1 MQNLNVPNG
10 SFDIV
15 SGFEIILIIWS
26 FEFVSDFDIRISDL
40 HNLFLRDNFG
50 QRLLTFL
57 RLSAG
62 FGSIFRLFLGLLK
75 KAASCVLIARRAQRT
90 QRTPRPPRCLR
101 PCWTAFLNS
110 PGSYCR
116 YRWYIKTN
124 GQSRIFQLF
133 NRPFLSELPYYG
145 RAPNKAAPTRTR
157 VAPS

>member
-50 QRLLTFL
+50 QRLWTFPY
-57 RLSAG
+57 LSAG
-62 FGSIFRLFLGLLK
+62 SGPIL
-75 KAASCVLIARRAQRT
+75 
-90 QRTPRPPRCLR
+90 
-101 PCWTAFLNS
+101 
-110 PGSYCR
+110 
-116 YRWYIKTN
+116 
-124 GQSRIFQLF
+124 RIFF
-133 NRPFLSELPYYG
+133 GNRHCG